1 MATKR
6 MGGEAR
12 RLLALQKKRNEMNA
26 SLSKEKEQ
34 ALMISQSLLSG
45 GQSNRIVFSDS
56 DDEEEGEQAKFLQSD
71 GEEEDEDVEKLFRM
85 KGEYEGAQGQELF
98 SQQRQIDNVTG
109 GDKRFQM
116 DDSFLED
123 EEEEMEE
130 NKTESHLS
138 QERDHMMGLLSGM
151 MNVRPKKAVSMKNNG
166 KIASNTLDE
175 RYSFFSRH
183 AWTLQNV
190 PRYDP
195 TVSKHRELEISTSIE
210 ESKKRKKKDIESTLK
225 RLKPVPAPKPLS
237 STKRFIKT
245 SDSWKGLFSTQP
257 VKKFGFLSASS
268 KSTKNTVENKSFRFG
283 FSDTISD
290 AVEKKV
296 TSVAVENEK
305 EEEEEEEEEESSS
318 SDEDDRVSQTEQR
331 KETFKKVPAMSFWRG
346 ESSVNGENDDDTNAR
361 LERRKR
367 LTKDFKRKSKIA
379 KRLRR

>member
-1 MATKR
+1 MATER
-6 MGGEAR
+6 MDGEAR
-12 RLLALQKKRNEMNA
+12 RLLALQKKCNEMNA

-56 DDEEEGEQAKFLQSD
+56 DDENEREAAKFLQSD

-130 NKTESHLS
+130 SKAESHLS

-151 MNVRPKKAVSMKNNG
+151 MNVRPKKAVSTRNNG
-166 KIASNTLDE
+166 KTASNTLDE

-268 KSTKNTVENKSFRFG
+268 KSTDNTVENKSFRFG

-290 AVEKKV
+290 VVEKKV
-296 TSVAVENEK
+296 TSVAVEK
-305 EEEEEEEEEESSS
+305 EEEEEEEEESSS
-318 SDEDDRVSQTEQR
+318 SSDEDDHASQTEQR
-331 KETFKKVPAMSFWRG
+331 KESFKKVPAMSFWRG
-346 ESSVNGENDDDTNAR
+346 ESPVNGENDDDTNAR